1 MSGVFH
7 AERGEGVCDTSPMAE
22 ARQTLRRA
30 APAVLGLLAVLALAS
45 CAAEPPAE
53 PEPKPR
59 PGRDLI
65 FVTVDTLRP
74 DALGAYDPDAGPTP
88 SIDALAERG
97 LVFTQA
103 MAPMPRTTPAL
114 ATLLTGRSPQVHGS
128 REVAE
133 PMSSDVPLLSQI
145 LGRLDAS
152 SDAPSYLTLGVS
164 ASQVAAADQGLA
176 RGFDVFRLSIEESEG
191 EAVTRTALELL
202 REALASADN
211 ADRPLFL
218 WVHYLEPHFPY
229 LPLDDVGDVPD
240 ACQRVIGTAGAQLS
254 FVYLDHD
261 GVSSRA
267 LDDCVRRYHGEV
279 ARVDRHV
286 GRLFEGLREM
296 GRPPEEALVVFT
308 ADHGEHLGEA
318 GYYYKHGPSLH
329 DAALRVP
336 LIVAG
341 PGIAAGLR
349 DELVELQDVAPTVL
363 ELVGVPGGVVPPMDG
378 RSLADRWLVEA
389 EAADPTGYFEDVEHV
404 AFAES
409 GSNLRPHVWTTVVA
423 GRAENHCVHD
433 GRWSLC
439 GAGDGRESFRLFDH
453 EADPRLRSEVTDQ
466 HPDVVDRLWLQ
477 RQTWPPESARE
488 RAVRTARFKL
498 LESPRPEGGYE
509 RRLYDLQTDP
519 AETTDVS
526 VQYPEVAKRLGRRL
540 DEIVANLPAPGHVA
554 LEAEDLESLRVLGY
568 VE

>member
-7 AERGEGVCDTSPMAE
+7 AGCEEGVCDTPLMAE

-30 APAVLGLLAVLALAS
+30 APAVLGLLALFALVS
-45 CAAEPPAE
+45 CAAEPSVE
-53 PEPKPR
+53 PEQQPS

-65 FVTVDTLRP
+65 LVTVDTLRP

-88 SIDALAERG
+88 SIDALADRG

-133 PMSSDVPLLSQI
+133 AMSSDVPLLSQI
-145 LGRLDAS
+145 LGRLGAS
-152 SDAPSYLTLGVS
+152 SYLTLGVS

-191 EAVTRTALELL
+191 EAVTRTALDLL
-202 REALASADN
+202 REALAPSDN

-229 LPLDDVGDVPD
+229 LPLDDAGDVPD

-267 LDDCVRRYHGEV
+267 LDACVRRYHGEV

-286 GRLFEGLREM
+286 GRLFNGLREM

-341 PGIAAGLR
+341 PGIATGR
-349 DELVELQDVAPTVL
+349 RNELVELQDVAPTVL
-363 ELVGVPGGVVPPMDG
+363 ELVGVPEDVVPPMDG
-378 RSLADRWLVEA
+378 RSLADRWLVGA
-389 EAADPTGYFEDVEHV
+389 EAADQAEDVEHV

-439 GAGDGRESFRLFDH
+439 GAGDDRDSFRLFDH
-453 EADPRLRSEVTDQ
+453 EADPRLQAELIDQ
-466 HPDVVDRLWLQ
+466 HLDVVDRLWRQ

-498 LESPRPEGGYE
+498 LETPRPEGGYE

-519 AETTDVS
+519 AESTDVS
-526 VQYPEVAKRLGRRL
+526 AQHPEVAERLGRRL

-554 LEAEDLESLRVLGY
+554 LEDEDLESLRALGY